1 MGKRLDGKRVL
12 VTSADRYMGP
22 AICELFAREGAVVN
36 ASSVK
41 LYDQPSVDTLL
52 AEAGQIDVLVAN
64 LSQASPVSPVQSI
77 SDEDWHTVFSELVHP
92 LMRIV
97 RAVVPQMLDRTQGKI
112 VAVTSAAPLKGVP
125 NGSTYAAAR
134 GAQNA
139 FIRSIGLELARE
151 NIQVNAIA
159 QNYVKNDTY
168 YAPEF
173 VETDKFRNHLQRNVP
188 VQRLAEG
195 WESAELA
202 LYLASD
208 RSNFMVGQII
218 PFAGGWTTTTG

>member
-1 MGKRLDGKRVL
+1 MGNRLEGKRVL
-12 VTSADRYMGP
+12 VTSADHYMGP
-22 AICELFAREGAVVN
+22 AICELFANEGATVH
-36 ASSVK
+36 ASKIK
-41 LYDQPSVDTLL
+41 LYDQPSIDTLL
-52 AEAGQIDVLVAN
+52 AEAEQIDVLVAN
-64 LSQASPVSPVQSI
+64 FAHASAVAPVQSI
-77 SDEDWHTVFSELVHP
+77 TDEYWQTMFSELVHP

-97 RAVVPQMLDRTQGKI
+97 RAVVPQMLQRRQGKI
-112 VAVTSAAPLKGVP
+112 VAITSAAPLEGVP
-125 NGSTYAAAR
+125 NASAYAAAR

-168 YAPEF
+168 YSPEF
-173 VETDKFRNHLQRNVP
+173 VQTDKFRDHLQRNVP
-188 VQRLAEG
+188 VQRLAEA

-208 RSNFMVGQII
+208 SSNFMVGQII